1 MIITKNSDKN
11 AFCDSYAFF
20 EQPSRQPLLIYIT
33 QQDDRQRHCE
43 AEGRGNPGR
52 FIKDL
57 EKTMTAIEL
66 QKSSSLGHVQA
77 SLAVTLAHRVFENIS
92 KQYRLGLVSTG
103 TLSHD
108 LNRF

>member
-1 MIITKNSDKN
+1 MRDNFS
-11 AFCDSYAFF
+11 
-20 EQPSRQPLLIYIT
+20 EQPSRQSLLIYIT

-66 QKSSSLGHVQA
+66 QKPSSLGHVQA

-103 TLSHD
+103 TLSQ
-108 LNRF
+108 NRPFSVSLAIP